1 MSESAEH
8 LQLVCRILRFIET
21 NFPPERFIVCS
32 DAPGSFDKPPR
43 IAGFVPDVFATDAPR
58 TTVVVG
64 EAKTA
69 ADLQTAH
76 SQRQISEFVRFVA
89 AQQRGIFLLAV
100 PWQAGLA
107 ARRVLNGVQFDWKR
121 STPTLVILDGIT
133 GRAAT
138 ASSS

>member
-8 LQLVCRILRFIET
+8 LQLVCRILRFVET
-21 NFPPERFIVCS
+21 NFPPDRFIVCC
-32 DAPGSFDKPPR
+32 DNPGSSDKPPR
-43 IAGFVPDVFATDAPR
+43 LSGFVPDVFATDAPR

-76 SQRQISEFVRFVA
+76 SQRQITEFVRFVA
-89 AQQRGIFLLAV
+89 AQQRGVFLLAV
-100 PWQAGLA
+100 PWQASFM
-107 ARRVLNGVQFDWKR
+107 ARRFLDLVQIDWKL
-121 STPTLVILDGIT
+121 SNPTLVILDGIT
-133 GRAAT
+133 GRATT